1 MAGLRTLSLRTAA
14 LAALAMCAFAAN
26 SLLCRAAL
34 GASAVDPFTFTAV
47 RLASGALM
55 LAGLARAGSRR
66 TTPPG
71 AWVSATAL
79 FVYAIAFSLAYLSIP
94 AAVGALTLFG
104 AVQATMIG
112 WGLLAGDRPRPRE
125 WLGLTLS
132 TAGLVGLALPGLSAP
147 DPLGVA
153 LMAAAGAAW
162 GVYSLRGRGAGD
174 PLGVNAANFARGVP
188 MALAAAAAG
197 AASRGLYVS
206 SRGALLAAASG
217 ALASGLGYAVWYA
230 ALRGLTPTQAAVV
243 QLSVP
248 PLAALGGVV
257 LLGEAVGMRLVACGA
272 AILGGITLALL
283 SHRR

>member
-1 MAGLRTLSLRTAA
+1 MAVAAMTAISAAATMSTILLCTISPFQAPTRLPDAPSPSKMPRHCEARVKALRASRARPPMAGLRTLSLRTAA

-112 WGLLAGDRPRPRE
+112 WGLLAGDRPRAGE
-125 WLGLTLS
+125 WLGVVVS
-132 TAGLVGLALPGLSAP
+132 VGGLVGLTLPGLAAP
-147 DPLGVA
+147 DPLGVG
-153 LMAAAGAAW
+153 LMLAAGVAW

-174 PLGVNAANFARGVP
+174 PLGTNAANFARSVP
-188 MALAAAAAG
+188 L
-197 AASRGLYVS
+197 
-206 SRGALLAAASG
+206 ALLAALAG
-217 ALASGLGYAVWYA
+217 LASGGPQVSL
-230 ALRGLTPTQAAVV
+230 
-243 QLSVP
+243 
-248 PLAALGGVV
+248 
-257 LLGEAVGMRLVACGA
+257 
-272 AILGGITLALL
+272 
-283 SHRR
+283 